1 MGLKKPNHLKV
12 NQVKNESIFFI
23 YFCLNHKIM
32 VDIIYYILS
41 KNMHCRFWVRQL
53 NMTKTIY

>member
-23 YFCLNHKIM
+23 YFCLNHKIV

-41 KNMHCRFWVRQL
+41 KNMHCRF
-53 NMTKTIY
+53 